1 MNFLEYHKLSLN
13 DPILQEVIKNPH
25 WLGLTETDLKDKNPQ
40 QRAEL
45 IVGEYFLQLSRKTG
59 ELASQLLFK
68 SQWGYQEPE
77 WFDHRHHLLSLDRF
91 FGDYWA
97 IPPSDV
103 VSCLPWGGS
112 LLELCSGDGFYPYYF
127 YRNRAKEIVCVE
139 FDEEVYRHAKRCH
152 DSPNIDYVL
161 ESVLEYQPSA
171 SYFDVVSIR
180 GAIEHFN
187 EDEQLL
193 IFKKAYQALKSGGW
207 FCGDTPAANPNPS
220 QKHLSH
226 HEHEYKDE
234 TELKE
239 QLSKIF
245 DVVHTY
251 KVVSKDRINLFWKCQ
266 KTAINSQIPTPVYQE
281 ADHHTIF

>member
-1 MNFLEYHKLSLN
+1 MNFMEYHKLSLN

-25 WLGLTETDLKDKNPQ
+25 WLGLSESEFQNKNPQ

-59 ELASQLLFK
+59 EIASQLLLK
-68 SQWGYQEPE
+68 AQWGYQEPE
-77 WFDHRHHLLSLDRF
+77 WFDHRHHLLNLDRF

-97 IPPSDV
+97 IPASDV
-103 VSCLPWGGS
+103 VACLPWGGS

-127 YRNRAKEIVCVE
+127 YRTRAKEIICVE
-139 FDEEVYRHAKRCH
+139 FDKEVYNHAKRCH
-152 DSPNIDYVL
+152 SSPNIDYIL
-161 ESVLEYQPSA
+161 QSVLEYEPNPN
-171 SYFDVVSIR
+171 YFDVVSIR

-187 EDEQLL
+187 EDEQIL
-193 IFKKAYQALKSGGW
+193 IFEKAYQALKSRGW

-234 TELKE
+234 YELKQ
-239 QLSKIF
+239 QLEKVF
-245 DVVHTY
+245 EVVHTY
-251 KVVSKDRINLFWKCQ
+251 KVVSKDRVNLFWKCQ
-266 KTAINSQIPTPVYQE
+266 KNLNTGQSSDKVPKIPE
-281 ADHHTIF
+281 NHTIF